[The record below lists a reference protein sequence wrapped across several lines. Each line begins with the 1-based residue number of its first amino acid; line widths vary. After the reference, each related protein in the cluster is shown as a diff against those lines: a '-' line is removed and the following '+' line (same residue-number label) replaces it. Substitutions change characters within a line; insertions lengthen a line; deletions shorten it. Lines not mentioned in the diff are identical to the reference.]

1 MLDLPPP
8 GFRGLD
14 PSKPVVIHRGHLPHW
29 RQEGASYFVT
39 FRLAD
44 SLPKAR
50 LSELREEREQW
61 ECRHPEA
68 SNEERA
74 EAWRKRRAKIERWLD
89 RGHGSCVLAQDESAG
104 VVQRAMEYFADQRY
118 GLFGQIVM
126 PNHVHVLIRPHISLG
141 LILQSW
147 KSYTGRW
154 ALQHNEKLGLGI
166 QGESFWMREYWDRF
180 IRNLEHFENAASYIR
195 MNPVNARL
203 CAKPEDWRW
212 GSAWSGR

>member
-126 PNHVHVLIRPHISLG
+126 PNHVHVVLRPWTEYPLET
-141 LILQSW
+141 ILASW
-147 KSYTGRW
+147 KKYSAREINRLHHQEGPLW
-154 ALQHNEKLGLGI
+154 Q
-166 QGESFWMREYWDRF
+166 REYYDHI
-180 IRNLEHFENAASYIR
+180 IRDTGELRRILHYLEK
-195 MNPVNARL
+195 NARETGGRRH
-203 CAKPEDWRW
+203 AWITPAW
-212 GSAWSGR
+212 GSWWR